1 MDLSDLVA
9 VVSEI
14 LRERHLKMASAESCT
29 GGLIAAH
36 ITERSGSS
44 EIFDRGFV
52 TYSNEAKVDM
62 LGVSLASLEEHGA
75 VSQTVAE
82 EMASGAIRNSNADI
96 AVSVTGIAGPS
107 GGSAEKPVGL
117 VYIGIARR
125 GEPAS
130 AQRHIFKGSR
140 DEVRAQSVRTAL
152 EKIRSVLEN

>member
-36 ITERSGSS
+36 ITERAGSS
-44 EIFDRGFV
+44 AIFDRGFV
-52 TYSNEAKVDM
+52 TYSNEAKADM

>member
-14 LRERHLKMASAESCT
+14 LRARHLKMASAESCT

-36 ITERSGSS
+36 ITERAGSS

-52 TYSNEAKVDM
+52 TYSNDAKIDM
-62 LGVSLASLEEHGA
+62 LGVSPASLDEHGA
-75 VSQTVAE
+75 VSQTVAK
-82 EMASGAIRNSNADI
+82 EMAFGAIRNSNADI
-96 AVSVTGIAGPS
+96 AISVTGIAGPG

-117 VYIGIARR
+117 VYIGFSRR
-125 GEPAS
+125 GEAAT
-130 AQRHIFKGSR
+130 AQRYMFEGSR

-152 EKIRSVLEN
+152 EKIRSVLEK

>member
-14 LRERHLKMASAESCT
+14 LRERHLKIASAESCT

-36 ITERSGSS
+36 ITERAGSS
-44 EIFDRGFV
+44 AIFDRGFV
-52 TYSNEAKVDM
+52 TYSNEAKADM